1 MSAGLVP
8 GATRAFAQPLDADAQ
23 AAGRVVMQ
31 QLEAFRRD
39 DFATAYTFAS
49 VNVRQMFDR
58 AGFEQMVRGGY
69 PEIAHS
75 ASATV
80 DGSRRG
86 DAGEIYLFIR
96 VLGDNGQEYRGG
108 VRAGLRGRRL
118 AHQRRGD
125 PPRCER
131 ARIAFEASGG
141 SSAQARAGRRGER
154 KTSSAG
160 GSAVAARAVSISS
173 CRGDSVHTGS
183 VAAASPV
190 R

>member
-1 MSAGLVP
+1 MRRLSLTLATLLLVSAGLVP

-96 VLGDNGQEYRGG
+96 VLGDNGRTIEAVYELVSEGG
-108 VRAGLRGRRL
+108 GWRINGVVTRPDAS
-118 AHQRRGD
+118 
-125 PPRCER
+125 ER
-131 ARIAFEASGG
+131 A
-141 SSAQARAGRRGER
+141 
-154 KTSSAG
+154 
-160 GSAVAARAVSISS
+160 
-173 CRGDSVHTGS
+173 
-183 VAAASPV
+183 
-190 R
+190 

>member
-1 MSAGLVP
+1 MARDTPARERWASPRRHAAFPP
-8 GATRAFAQPLDADAQ
+8 GALAQPLDADAQ

-75 ASATV
+75 ASATI

-96 VLGDNGQEYRGG
+96 VLGDNGRSIEAVYELVSEGG
-108 VRAGLRGRRL
+108 GWRINGVVTRPDAS
-118 AHQRRGD
+118 
-125 PPRCER
+125 ER
-131 ARIAFEASGG
+131 A
-141 SSAQARAGRRGER
+141 
-154 KTSSAG
+154 
-160 GSAVAARAVSISS
+160 
-173 CRGDSVHTGS
+173 
-183 VAAASPV
+183 
-190 R
+190 

>member
-1 MSAGLVP
+1 MLRTASRWLATLLLVSAGLVP

-75 ASATV
+75 ASAT
-80 DGSRRG
+80 G

-96 VLGDNGQEYRGG
+96 VLGDNGRSIEAVYELVSEGG
-108 VRAGLRGRRL
+108 GWRINGVVTRPDAS
-118 AHQRRGD
+118 
-125 PPRCER
+125 ER
-131 ARIAFEASGG
+131 A
-141 SSAQARAGRRGER
+141 
-154 KTSSAG
+154 
-160 GSAVAARAVSISS
+160 
-173 CRGDSVHTGS
+173 
-183 VAAASPV
+183 
-190 R
+190 

>member
-1 MSAGLVP
+1 MLPTAWRWLGAFLLVSGSLLPGTTSAL
-8 GATRAFAQPLDADAQ
+8 AQALDADAQ

-31 QLEAFRRD
+31 QLEAFRHD

-75 ASATV
+75 ASATI

-96 VLGDNGQEYRGG
+96 VVGDSGRAIEAVYELVSEGGGWRINGVVTRP
-108 VRAGLRGRRL
+108 
-118 AHQRRGD
+118 D
-125 PPRCER
+125 PSER
-131 ARIAFEASGG
+131 A
-141 SSAQARAGRRGER
+141 
-154 KTSSAG
+154 
-160 GSAVAARAVSISS
+160 
-173 CRGDSVHTGS
+173 
-183 VAAASPV
+183 
-190 R
+190 